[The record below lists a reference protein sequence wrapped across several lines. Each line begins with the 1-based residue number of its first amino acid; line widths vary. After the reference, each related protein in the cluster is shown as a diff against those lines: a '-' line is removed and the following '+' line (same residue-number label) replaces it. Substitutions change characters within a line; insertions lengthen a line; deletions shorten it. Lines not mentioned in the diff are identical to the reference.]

1 MQRFLELDAGPGLEH
16 IICPIVAECNNV
28 PGVMDTFTCVI
39 HGEYVKIP
47 SRSDLIMRIF
57 EKEAWKI

>member
-1 MQRFLELDAGPGLEH
+1 MQRFLELDGGYGLEN

-39 HGEYVKIP
+39 HGEHVKIP
-47 SRSDLIMRIF
+47 SRSDLILRVF
-57 EKEAWKI
+57 EKPEWKR